1 MGGSASKKTMPDKG
15 AGSVQVGPYA
25 PAGKKFHKTYAL
37 SRELGHGAFSVVRL
51 GVHKVNGESTAVKIL
66 QTR

>member
-1 MGGSASKKTMPDKG
+1 MGGSASKKTMPDNG
-15 AGSVQVGPYA
+15 DGTQVGPYA

-51 GVHKVNGESTAVKIL
+51 GVHKVSGESTAVKIL